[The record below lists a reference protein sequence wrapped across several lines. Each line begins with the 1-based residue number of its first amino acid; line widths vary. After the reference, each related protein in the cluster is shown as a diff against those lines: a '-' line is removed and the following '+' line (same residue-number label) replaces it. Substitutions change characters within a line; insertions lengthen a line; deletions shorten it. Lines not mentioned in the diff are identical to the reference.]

1 MKTRQEKIDELK
13 AELSLYKNSVVSFN
27 DAWELKNQYILKL
40 NKAYFKREELSRK
53 IDSMGYRLTPEQ
65 LEQKKA
71 LWKDLDILDSTI
83 ESLKETIKSF
93 DKILAFHKPG
103 FDKAS
108 EILAKIKKLEAP
120 TVVDKA
126 KSLLAKATSKKKQSD
141 APANDEQAVSETPE
155 TETATLPVGEEP
167 TEPGE

>member
-65 LEQKKA
+65 LEQKNS
-71 LWKDLDILDSTI
+71 LRKDRDILDSTI
-83 ESLKETIKSF
+83 ESIRKTLESCDKSI
-93 DKILAFHKPG
+93 DFHKPS

-108 EILAKIKKLEAP
+108 EILEKIKKLEAP

-126 KSLLAKATSKKKQSD
+126 KTLLAKATSKKKQAD
-141 APANDEQAVSETPE
+141 APANDE
-155 TETATLPVGEEP
+155 
-167 TEPGE
+167 